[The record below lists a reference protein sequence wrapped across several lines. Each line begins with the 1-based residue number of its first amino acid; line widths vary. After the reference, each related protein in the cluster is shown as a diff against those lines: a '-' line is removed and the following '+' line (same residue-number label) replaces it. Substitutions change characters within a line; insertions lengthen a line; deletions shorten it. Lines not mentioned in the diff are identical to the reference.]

1 MSMPL
6 REQTHLWQAPAL
18 GDVEMLHARYFQ
30 QRFAPH
36 VHEGYVFTV
45 IESGAQRFWHRGSEH
60 LAPVGSMV
68 LINPDEL
75 HTGATAHEAGWRYR
89 GFYPEHARVTGVLE
103 ELELGRH
110 GMPHFQQSVIQ
121 DPTLAAAFSQ
131 LHQLSESG
139 ASALEQQTAWRHAV
153 LALVQRHGHG
163 AQPRAPGN
171 EPLAVARA
179 RELLESQLADPPSLE
194 SLAAAVNLS
203 PFHFARVFRQAT
215 GLPPHAWLKQR
226 RLGRARELLK
236 KGMAAAEV
244 AFVLGFADQSHLSRQ
259 FKQAYGVTP
268 GAYRTACLSL

>member
-1 MSMPL
+1 MSRPL

-18 GDVEMLHARYFQ
+18 GDVEMLHARYYQ

-60 LAPVGSMV
+60 LAPQGSMV

-89 GFYPEHARVTGVLE
+89 GLYPEQARVSGVLD

-110 GMPHFQQSVIQ
+110 GMPHFKASVIH
-121 DPTLAAAFSQ
+121 DPALAGAFSH
-131 LHQLSESG
+131 LHRLSESA
-139 ASALEQQTAWRHAV
+139 ASALEQQTAWRQAV
-153 LALVQRHGHG
+153 LALVQRHGHC
-163 AQPRAPGN
+163 AEPATPGN

-179 RELLESQLADPPSLE
+179 RELLESRLADPPSLE
-194 SLAAAVNLS
+194 TLAAAVNLS

-226 RLGRARELLK
+226 RLARAREFLRSGL
-236 KGMAAAEV
+236 AACDV
-244 AFVLGFADQSHLSRQ
+244 ACTLGFTDQSHLSRQ

-268 GAYRTACLSL
+268 GAYRSACLQG

>member
-1 MSMPL
+1 MSPPG

-60 LAPVGSMV
+60 MAPVGSMV

-75 HTGATAHEAGWRYR
+75 HTGATAHESGWRYR
-89 GFYPEHARVTGVLE
+89 GFYPEHARVTGVLD
-103 ELELGRH
+103 ELELTCH
-110 GMPHFQQSVIQ
+110 GLPLFKQSVIHDQ
-121 DPTLAAAFSQ
+121 ALSQAFSH
-131 LHQLSESG
+131 LHRLCEAG
-139 ASALEQQTAWRHAV
+139 ASALQQQTAWRQAV
-153 LALVQRHGHG
+153 LALVQRHGHC
-163 AQPRAPGN
+163 ADLAPPGR

-179 RELLESQLADPPSLE
+179 RELLENHLADPPSLE
-194 SLAAAVNLS
+194 TLAAAVNLS

-226 RLGRARELLK
+226 RLNRARALLK
-236 KGMAAAEV
+236 GGMPASEV
-244 AFVLGFADQSHLSRQ
+244 AFALGYADQSHLTRQ

-268 GAYRTACLSL
+268 GMYREACIV